1 LLTQPTR
8 GRLALWTVLT
18 LAWIAFLPED
28 LIPGRKNFSW
38 AGAILWVVV
47 LVWLLV
53 CLVLTWR
60 NYRRAA
66 RRGGPL
72 P

>member
-8 GRLALWTVLT
+8 GRLALWSVLT
-18 LAWIAFLPED
+18 LAWIAFLPES
-28 LIPGRKNFSW
+28 LVPGHKHFSW
-38 AGAILWVVV
+38 AAAILWTVV

-53 CLVLTWR
+53 CLALTWR

-66 RRGGPL
+66 RRGPPGS
-72 P
+72 